1 MLLLKPEGRKRG
13 FKKHSL
19 NFNIWPRDVFVLA
32 AVLLALSMGH
42 PALAADPAVTNA
54 TPARAEDTNGVSQE
68 LRVYIQLQEEL
79 HATQLAVER
88 IRKEAAELAAQ
99 NNETLSSRLQAIE
112 QSLSATRSRE
122 LDAMQSSNRVMLM
135 VAGAFAGMG
144 FIAMVLMGF
153 FQWKTVKG
161 LAEVSTM
168 LPGIPLQL
176 GMGRIAPALGPGA
189 DHVPGV
195 SPAVEQ
201 ANPALIESIQRLEK
215 RLRELEQPAILVE
228 PAAVAAPTIVSSTT
242 TVAEPPSPPSQPEP
256 ANGHTA
262 KTPNGSA
269 DAEKTNDAARITSLL
284 TRGQSLLNTDKAEE
298 ALACFDN
305 VLAIEPNHADAL
317 VKKGTA
323 LEKLRKLNEAIDC
336 YDRAIAADGNL
347 TIAYLYK
354 GGVFNRMERFHEALA
369 CYEQAL
375 KTQEKRR
382 A

>member
-1 MLLLKPEGRKRG
+1 MKKMLLRKSEKIKRAVGPNRRVVSVVLTIAILTAARASG
-13 FKKHSL
+13 F
-19 NFNIWPRDVFVLA
+19 
-32 AVLLALSMGH
+32 
-42 PALAADPAVTNA
+42 AADAVTNS
-54 TPARAEDTNGVSQE
+54 TPAKAEETNSVSAE
-68 LRVYIQLQEEL
+68 LRVYIQLQEQL

-112 QSLSATRSRE
+112 QSLSTQRSRE
-122 LDAMQSSNRVMLM
+122 LDAMQKSNNVMLI

-144 FIAMVLMGF
+144 FVAMALMGY

-168 LPGIPLQL
+168 LPTIPLQL
-176 GMGRIAPALGPGA
+176 GMGRMPAALGPGG
-189 DHVPGV
+189 DHLQGV

-201 ANPALIESIQRLEK
+201 ANPALLESIQRLEK
-215 RLRELEQPAILVE
+215 RLRDLEHPAIPVVE
-228 PAAVAAPTIVSSTT
+228 AHPPTITSTT
-242 TVAEPPSPPSQPEP
+242 TAAPESAHAEPTK
-256 ANGHTA
+256 AN
-262 KTPNGSA
+262 TPNGSA
-269 DAEKTNDAARITSLL
+269 DATTTNGAAQVTTLL
-284 TRGQSLLNTDKAEE
+284 SRGQSLLNNDKAEE
-298 ALACFDN
+298 ALVCFEN

-336 YDRAIAADGNL
+336 YDRAIALDGNL

-354 GGVFNRMERFHEALA
+354 GGVFNRMERFSEALE

-375 KTQEKRR
+375 RTQEKRR

>member
-1 MLLLKPEGRKRG
+1 MKKMLLRKGKLKGIERAGVIITR
-13 FKKHSL
+13 L
-19 NFNIWPRDVFVLA
+19 LFVA
-32 AVLLALSMGH
+32 ALMLGCARSFGAEAGNTNPV
-42 PALAADPAVTNA
+42 PAKAEETN
-54 TPARAEDTNGVSQE
+54 NNSSSQE
-68 LRVYIQLQEEL
+68 LRVYLQLQEQL

-112 QSLSATRSRE
+112 QSLSVQRARE
-122 LDAMQSSNRVMLM
+122 LDAMQGSNRVMLTI
-135 VAGAFAGMG
+135 AGAFAGMG
-144 FIAMVLMGF
+144 FLAMVLMGY

-168 LPGIPLQL
+168 FPAMPLQL
-176 GMGRIAPALGPGA
+176 GMGRMPAALGPGGN
-189 DHVPGV
+189 HGSIV
-195 SPAVEQ
+195 SSTVEQ
-201 ANPALIESIQRLEK
+201 ANPALLESIRRLEK
-215 RLRELEQPAILVE
+215 RLRDLEHPSEPLPA
-228 PAAVAAPTIVSSTT
+228 TITT
-242 TVAEPPSPPSQPEP
+242 TTATSIPAEAGASVSAGESTNSH
-256 ANGHTA
+256 A
-262 KTPNGSA
+262 PNGTK
-269 DAEKTNDAARITSLL
+269 DAETTNDAAKLTGLL
-284 TRGQSLLNTDKAEE
+284 NRGQSLLNGDKAEE
-298 ALACFDN
+298 ALACFDT
-305 VLAIEPNHADAL
+305 VLTVEPNNAEAL

-354 GGVFNRMERFHEALA
+354 GGVFNRMERFSEALE

>member
-1 MLLLKPEGRKRG
+1 MDPGNLPECR
-13 FKKHSL
+13 
-19 NFNIWPRDVFVLA
+19 WTPDE
-32 AVLLALSMGH
+32 
-42 PALAADPAVTNA
+42 NA
-54 TPARAEDTNGVSQE
+54 QT
-68 LRVYIQLQEEL
+68 
-79 HATQLAVER
+79 
-88 IRKEAAELAAQ
+88 
-99 NNETLSSRLQAIE
+99 
-112 QSLSATRSRE
+112 
-122 LDAMQSSNRVMLM
+122 
-135 VAGAFAGMG
+135 
-144 FIAMVLMGF
+144 
-153 FQWKTVKG
+153 
-161 LAEVSTM
+161 
-168 LPGIPLQL
+168 
-176 GMGRIAPALGPGA
+176 
-189 DHVPGV
+189 
-195 SPAVEQ
+195 
-201 ANPALIESIQRLEK
+201 
-215 RLRELEQPAILVE
+215 
-228 PAAVAAPTIVSSTT
+228 
-242 TVAEPPSPPSQPEP
+242 
-256 ANGHTA
+256 
-262 KTPNGSA
+262 NGSA